1 MPDLLTITGVVAT
14 PPRHITTNSG
24 LEITSFRL
32 ASSQR
37 RFDRDQ
43 KRWVDADTNWYTVNT
58 FRQLALNTAASIDR
72 GQHVVVTGRLRIR
85 SWETGE
91 KSGTTIDLEAD
102 AVGHDLTWGTAVYT
116 KTATGSGTPPDPA
129 PGAGWASS
137 APEPGGSFAELP
149 DSVGGTEPGAAGALE
164 PAMPAADTEEALLP
178 F

>member
-1 MPDLLTITGVVAT
+1 MPDLLTLTGVVAT

-58 FRQLALNTAASIDR
+58 FRQLALNTAASIER

-102 AVGHDLTWGTAVYT
+102 AVGHDLSWGTSVYT
-116 KTATGSGTPPDPA
+116 KSVTIPAPDAPAGSG
-129 PGAGWASS
+129 WAAS
-137 APEPGGSFAELP
+137 APEPGGTFGEHP
-149 DSVGGTEPGAAGALE
+149 EGTEGGGSTGLTGPLE
-164 PAMPAADTEEALLP
+164 PAMSPAESEEALLP

>member
-43 KRWVDADTNWYTVNT
+43 KRWVDVDTNWYTVNT
-58 FRQLALNTAASIDR
+58 FRQLALNTSASIDR

-91 KSGTTIDLEAD
+91 KSGTTIELEAD
-102 AVGHDLTWGTAVYT
+102 AVGHDLSWGTSVYT
-116 KTATGSGTPPDPA
+116 KSVTTSAPDAPSGSGWA
-129 PGAGWASS
+129 PS
-137 APEPGGSFAELP
+137 APEPAGSFGELP
-149 DSVGGTEPGAAGALE
+149 ESTDAGGVGGFAVAAPPASSSAEP
-164 PAMPAADTEEALLP
+164 EEALLP